1 MPLPPSKREPKML
14 DIELDNGIRIVGEL
28 TGQGPD
34 LLGRRSAELYMAA
47 SKDWPVPT
55 AYQEVLMPDGTLG
68 IADAN
73 LIRLRGEY
81 RVRRDD
87 VIRKDWSKVS
97 RRVYWFYHKVQQAFW
112 TDLFSKGII
121 LAIEDYDFDSEDI
134 RPNPL
139 DTPKR
144 LIRLLIPKSLP
155 HRLPNDVTEDLKFK
169 HLWEHHT
176 QYLPQEPENRDD
188 YDEYVY
194 GELDAERISGGNPY
208 FGNTPCF
215 RDFEPVRLA
224 IRTVLDSQN

>member
-1 MPLPPSKREPKML
+1 MPPSKREPKML

-28 TGQGPD
+28 TGKGPD
-34 LLGRRSAELYMAA
+34 LLGRRPTGLYMAA
-47 SKDWPVPT
+47 PKTWPVPP
-55 AYQEVLMPDGTLG
+55 AYREVLMPDGTLG

-87 VIRKDWSKVS
+87 IIRKDWPKVS

-112 TDLFSKGII
+112 TDLFSTGII
-121 LAIEDYDFDSEDI
+121 LAIENYDLDSDYVRGS
-134 RPNPL
+134 PL

-144 LIRLLIPKSLP
+144 LIRFLIPKSLP
-155 HRLPNDVTEDLKFK
+155 HKLLDNVPEDLKFK
-169 HLWEHHT
+169 HLCEHYA

-194 GELDAERISGGNPY
+194 RELAADEVSGSSPC
-208 FGNTPCF
+208 FGNMPRF
-215 RDFEPVRLA
+215 RNFEPVRHA
-224 IRTVLDSQN
+224 IQTVLGVE

>member
-28 TGQGPD
+28 TEKGPD
-34 LLGRRSAELYMAA
+34 LLGRRPAELYMAA
-47 SKDWPVPT
+47 PKDWPVPP
-55 AYQEVLMPDGTLG
+55 AYHEVLMPDGTLG

-87 VIRKDWSKVS
+87 VIHKDWPKVS
-97 RRVYWFYHKVQQAFW
+97 RRVYRFYHKVQQAFW
-112 TDLFSKGII
+112 TDLFSQGII

-144 LIRLLIPKSLP
+144 LIRFLIPKSLP
-155 HRLPNDVTEDLKFK
+155 HKLPDDEPKDLKFK
-169 HLWEHHT
+169 HLWEHHV

-194 GELDAERISGGNPY
+194 GELDAERVSGGAPC
-208 FGNTPCF
+208 FGNTLYF
-215 RDFEPVRLA
+215 RNFEPVRNA
-224 IRTVLDSQN
+224 IQTVLGQQ